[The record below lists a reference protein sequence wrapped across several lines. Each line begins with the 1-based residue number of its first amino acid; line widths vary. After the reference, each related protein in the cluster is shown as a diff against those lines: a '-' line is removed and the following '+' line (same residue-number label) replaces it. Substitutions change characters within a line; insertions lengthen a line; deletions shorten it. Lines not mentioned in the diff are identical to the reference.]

1 MPAQLRIV
9 ANLLIEGQLE
19 HQARRGDGRQGQS
32 RVGGER
38 GYGAAESRQKIALEC
53 GAFGG
58 GNLDGSR
65 RDERLG
71 GSVERLDQGD
81 ERQLHAL
88 GQVRNRGG
96 GGMRLLTGGP
106 GSRPLRRRPA
116 RGIFAPG
123 TFAVGNIAGS
133 RFDARGAIGL
143 CRGLLR
149 LCGLLRLHKG
159 AAPHLVQR
167 ARPGGL
173 PVHGLG
179 GMLVLLLRK
188 PAEREEAGAGRA
200 HGVAVGGRK
209 PELSQKLALAPLPA
223 QRGLEE

>member
-9 ANLLIEGQLE
+9 ANLLVEGQLE

-38 GYGAAESRQKIALEC
+38 GYGAAESRQKIALER

-88 GQVRNRGG
+88 GEVRN
-96 GGMRLLTGGP
+96 
-106 GSRPLRRRPA
+106 
-116 RGIFAPG
+116 
-123 TFAVGNIAGS
+123 
-133 RFDARGAIGL
+133 
-143 CRGLLR
+143 RGLLR

>member
-9 ANLLIEGQLE
+9 ANLLVEGQLE
-19 HQARRGDGRQGQS
+19 HQARRGDGRQGQG

-38 GYGAAESRQKIALEC
+38 GYGAAECRQKIALER

-58 GNLDGSR
+58 GNLNGSR

-71 GSVERLDQGD
+71 GGVERLDQGD

-88 GQVRNRGG
+88 GQVR
-96 GGMRLLTGGP
+96 
-106 GSRPLRRRPA
+106 
-116 RGIFAPG
+116 
-123 TFAVGNIAGS
+123 
-133 RFDARGAIGL
+133 D
-143 CRGLLR
+143 RGLLR
-149 LCGLLRLHKG
+149 LSGIRRLHGIRRLRGLLRLSGIRRLHGLLRLHKG